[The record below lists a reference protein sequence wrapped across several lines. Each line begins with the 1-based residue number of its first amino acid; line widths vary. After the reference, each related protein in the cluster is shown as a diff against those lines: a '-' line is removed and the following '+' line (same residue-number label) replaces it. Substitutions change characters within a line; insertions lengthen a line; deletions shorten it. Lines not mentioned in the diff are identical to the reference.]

1 MDTIDMTIY
10 ETRQRELEAKPDYE
24 KLPRETYEGKK
35 RRKAIEVEIVSPV
48 KKRTMREEPMEV
60 D

>member
-10 ETRQRELEAKPDYE
+10 ETRQKELEAKPDYE
-24 KLPRETYEGKK
+24 KIPREPYEGRK
-35 RRKAIEVEIVSPV
+35 RRKNIEVEIVSPV
-48 KKRTMREEPMEV
+48 KRKTTREEPMEI